1 MLYKI
6 NQPQQD
12 HIQEIEEITWEKDGD
27 IKARDL
33 QSEAMQGTQTLMQ
46 QRLKQAE
53 EAINEYMANPILDPT
68 TKIGKDS
75 QIKRL
80 MAKVEMIKDMNID
93 LSQGFRSR
101 LKHKDDK
108 IAKLKKQIA
117 QLEA

>member
-1 MLYKI
+1 
-6 NQPQQD
+6 
-12 HIQEIEEITWEKDGD
+12 
-27 IKARDL
+27 
-33 QSEAMQGTQTLMQ
+33 MQ

-68 TKIGKDS
+68 TESGKDS

-80 MAKVEMIKDMNID
+80 TAEVEMIKDMNID

-108 IAKLKKQIA
+108 IAKLKKQVA
-117 QLEA
+117 QLQAQGVQGSAQGRPSGQPLIRPLALGALIEFERLDQD